1 MSDDRPL
8 VLVVEDDDE
17 VRRLIEVTMRM
28 QEWDVIGARDGLE
41 GLVKLEFRRP
51 SAVILDIM
59 MPNVGGERMLEQ
71 MHSDERLRAVPVI
84 VVTGRADA
92 HEAFDALVGHDNVFP
107 KPFDGDR
114 LVARVADVIARPPGK
129 G

>member
-1 MSDDRPL
+1 VSDAKPL

-41 GLVKLEFRRP
+41 GLVKLEFRHP

-59 MPNVGGERMLEQ
+59 MPNIGGERMLEQ
-71 MHSDERLRAVPVI
+71 MRADERLGSVPVI
-84 VVTGRADA
+84 IVTGRADA
-92 HEAFDALVGHDNVFP
+92 HEAFDALVGPNNVFP

-114 LVARVADVIARPPGK
+114 LVARVADLIAHPPAK